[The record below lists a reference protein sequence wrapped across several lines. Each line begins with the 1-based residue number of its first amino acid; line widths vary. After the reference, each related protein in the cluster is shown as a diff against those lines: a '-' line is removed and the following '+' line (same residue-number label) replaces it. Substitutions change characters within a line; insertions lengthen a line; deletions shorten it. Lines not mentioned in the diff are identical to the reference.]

1 MDKWMDRQMDRWKI
15 SPFYWTLT
23 PIRAAAKKARI
34 DGWADGQRENLQCSL
49 FSFSHHHTIW
59 AAVKQR
65 RLKNED
71 FFTVCKH
78 APIFYL
84 RLAKQSL
91 DVRAWRLEPVSCSP
105 GVTTQGLE
113 VGARGLGL
121 KGRFCGSEAVARRLE
136 LRVWG
141 W

>member
-1 MDKWMDRQMDRWKI
+1 M
-15 SPFYWTLT
+15 
-23 PIRAAAKKARI
+23 
-34 DGWADGQRENLQCSL
+34 DGWADGRRENLQCSL
-49 FSFSHHHTIW
+49 FSFSQHHTIW
-59 AAVKQR
+59 AAVEQR

-71 FFTVCKH
+71 VFTVCKH

-121 KGRFCGSEAVARRLE
+121 KGRFCGSEAVARRPGLGG
-136 LRVWG
+136 WG
-141 W
+141 S